1 MAGKMVKVNLLQD
14 QQSSGE
20 VKRVVRKASGV
31 TQQVVMLVVAIFAL
45 VVIVGLD
52 YFQATLE
59 SKRVQGEL
67 SVQTARAEELKR
79 LTARREELARQKQAV
94 DDRINVIKQLR
105 QQQSGPVT
113 MLSQLNRRIPDSGL
127 YLFNIKQSDK
137 GIAMVGR
144 AENEETVQR
153 FVKSLEGSDGVFN
166 APEVTVVLPA
176 RFNSKDKLKAHIT
189 EMMGELGVDS
199 VNIDTLSQITE
210 DQKETK
216 PVLFALRCSFAKP
229 GATQTTAQT
238 SATGTG
244 ATGGKGPVAAAA
256 AVR

>member
-1 MAGKMVKVNLLQD
+1 MAAKMVKVNLLQD
-14 QQSSGE
+14 QQGSGE

-45 VVIVGLD
+45 VVVVALD
-52 YFQATLE
+52 YFQANLD

-67 SVQTARAEELKR
+67 SVQQARSEELKR
-79 LTARREELARQKQAV
+79 LTAKREELAKQKQAV
-94 DDRINVIKQLR
+94 DDRIAVIKQLR

-113 MLSQLNRRIPDSGL
+113 LLSQLNSRIPDSGL
-127 YLFNIKQSDK
+127 YLFNIKQTDR

-144 AENEETVQR
+144 AENEDTVQR
-153 FVKSLEGSDGVFN
+153 FVKNLEGSEGVFN

-189 EMMGELGVDS
+189 EMMSELGVDS
-199 VNIDTLSQITE
+199 VNIETLSAIAE
-210 DQKETK
+210 DTRENK
-216 PVLFALRCSFAKP
+216 PVLFALRCSFVKP
-229 GATQTTAQT
+229 GATQTTAQNSGPT
-238 SATGTG
+238 TPG
-244 ATGGKGPVAAAA
+244 AKGAVA